1 METERKEYWIDGKC
15 RYNLA
20 ILEWCRSCLFNVLCH
35 LEQQKKKSDLDSN
48 LD

>member
-20 ILEWCRSCLFNVLCH
+20 ILEWCRSCLFNTLCH
-35 LEQQKKKSDLDSN
+35 LEKEKSDLDSN